1 MCTAGVCHQVCE
13 EPPTIQLNF
22 EHQATDQAA
31 GLDGFY
37 ATSKANRCVVCGN
50 DTHYLRCVCVGGGG
64 GGGHGGGGEPGAWWL
79 QLWRDEARG
88 GKCLR

>member
-1 MCTAGVCHQVCE
+1 VCE
-13 EPPTIQLNF
+13 EPPTIQLSF

-50 DTHYLRCVCVGGGG
+50 DTHYLRWAGGKGGGG
-64 GGGHGGGGEPGAWWL
+64 RMEGRGWLLSVAGAGAAWL
-79 QLWRDEARG
+79 AAVSCSG
-88 GKCLR
+88 T